1 MNEVVS
7 PCDSSP
13 LEGYSGD
20 ISASTPLHSSSQHS
34 LPFTGH
40 RHHGQGGAQSNEQV
54 ARSCLQTASGLGR
67 GQISPHEERL
77 RIGGSLSLLPA
88 CLQFQE
94 DGFLVLEGFLSADEC
109 EVMQQRIG
117 EIVAEMDVPLHSR
130 TEFSTQE
137 EEQLRAQVGA
147 WSRWGWDMVSDGW

>member
-1 MNEVVS
+1 M
-7 PCDSSP
+7 
-13 LEGYSGD
+13 
-20 ISASTPLHSSSQHS
+20 
-34 LPFTGH
+34 
-40 RHHGQGGAQSNEQV
+40 
-54 ARSCLQTASGLGR
+54 
-67 GQISPHEERL
+67 
-77 RIGGSLSLLPA
+77 
-88 CLQFQE
+88 
-94 DGFLVLEGFLSADEC
+94 LEGFLSADEC

>member
-1 MNEVVS
+1 MRLYPYVTEAHWRVTVGQLCFHS
-7 PCDSSP
+7 P
-13 LEGYSGD
+13 
-20 ISASTPLHSSSQHS
+20 SSSQHS

-40 RHHGQGGAQSNEQV
+40 RHHGQGWGQSNERD

-67 GQISPHEERL
+67 GQISPHVGRL
-77 RIGGSLSLLPA
+77 RVGGNLSLLHV

-109 EVMQQRIG
+109 EAMQRRIG
-117 EIVAEMDVPLHSR
+117 EIVAEMDVPLHCR

-137 EEQLRAQVGA
+137 EEQLRAQVST
-147 WSRWGWDMVSDGW
+147 WSRWGWDLVSAGR